1 MNTLYIVLLIWNTA
15 VMLTYATD
23 KLLARKKKR
32 RIKEATLIL
41 ISFLFGGAGAIFG
54 MVVFN
59 HKTSKM
65 KFRLLVPLS
74 ILLEAAA
81 LILLVCQN

>member
-74 ILLEAAA
+74 ILLEAVA